1 MDKGDATCANEF
13 AFVENNVSERE
24 TNMRK
29 MTLFKVLVVLV
40 LCVVG
45 LGFYRGWFVLASH
58 GGGDEGNKVEVQL
71 TVDPDKAKD
80 DATAVGAKARELTGS
95 KSEETPSDPPEVD
108 VHEDGSEGA
117 ISPEEETPSSPSE
130 SEDDVKRIDE

>member
-1 MDKGDATCANEF
+1 VVELTSRDF
-13 AFVENNVSERE
+13 AGNHVSERK
-24 TNMRK
+24 TKMRK

-45 LGFYRGWFVLASH
+45 VGFYRGWFVLASH
-58 GGGDEGNKVEVQL
+58 GGGGDQGNKVEVQL

-80 DATAVGAKARELTGS
+80 DARAVGAKVRELTGS
-95 KSEETPSDPPEVD
+95 EAEETSSDPPEVD
-108 VHEDGSEGA
+108 VHEDGSEDE

-130 SEDDVKRIDE
+130 DDVKRNDE